1 MKYINNEIKIMI
13 KFIKMPRIR
22 SCNDYC
28 KEDGCEKRAT
38 FGIFKE
44 KACFCKKHK
53 EDNMIDVKNKRC
65 DGIND
70 DGTVCDKINPVFN
83 IEGGKGRF
91 CAKHKQDHMVD
102 VTNKRCEGKND
113 NDTPCTSQPAFDIE
127 GGKGRFCADHKK
139 DGMINVKSKRCKTPL
154 CEILAMKKKY
164 KGYCYRCFIN
174 TFPDSTI
181 VCNHKTK
188 ERVVTD
194 YIREQFPDLTIIL
207 DKRIEDGCS
216 SRRPDIFIDLGE
228 YTLVIEID
236 ETQHNTYECSCENK
250 RMMELF
256 QDAGSRHMVMIR
268 FNPDQ
273 YYDHE
278 GKSIPS
284 CWEYTKDK
292 GLCHVKPNK
301 QKEWQN
307 RLDILQQ
314 YVKHICENRIDKEI
328 HVEHLF
334 YDGWSL

>member
-1 MKYINNEIKIMI
+1 
-13 KFIKMPRIR
+13 
-22 SCNDYC
+22 
-28 KEDGCEKRAT
+28 
-38 FGIFKE
+38 
-44 KACFCKKHK
+44 
-53 EDNMIDVKNKRC
+53 
-65 DGIND
+65 
-70 DGTVCDKINPVFN
+70 
-83 IEGGKGRF
+83 
-91 CAKHKQDHMVD
+91 MVD